1 MNQAV
6 VKMKL
11 KKGDLVAVIA
21 GKDKGKQ
28 GKITEVI
35 LKDNKVVVEGVNIM
49 KKHAKASQTNPQAG
63 IISKQLGIHA
73 SNVMLV
79 DPKSGKPT
87 RVGRKSTKDGWVRVA
102 KNSGT
107 EIKEAMSASAKKSG
121 AKSATSDKPAS
132 SATAK
137 TAKAAAK

>member
-1 MNQAV
+1 MR
-6 VKMKL
+6 KMKL

-28 GKITEVI
+28 GKVTEVV
-35 LKDNKVVVEGVNIM
+35 LKDNKVVVEGVNLVT
-49 KKHAKASQTNPQAG
+49 KHSKASQGNAG
-63 IISKQLGIHA
+63 GITQKQLPIHA

-87 RVGRKSTKDGWVRVA
+87 RIGKKKTKDGFVRVA

-107 EIKEAMSASAKKSG
+107 DLVES
-121 AKSATSDKPAS
+121 
-132 SATAK
+132 K
-137 TAKAAAK
+137 TATK

>member
-1 MNQAV
+1 MIK
-6 VKMKL
+6 KMKL

-28 GKITEVI
+28 GQITEVV
-35 LKDNKVVVEGVNIM
+35 LKDNKVVVEGVNVM
-49 KKHAKASQTNPQAG
+49 KKHAKASQQNPQSG
-63 IISKQLGIHA
+63 IITKQLPIHA

-87 RVGRKSTKDGWVRVA
+87 RVGKKSTKDGWVRIA

-107 EIKEAMSASAKKSG
+107 EIKETKVASAK
-121 AKSATSDKPAS
+121 
-132 SATAK
+132 
-137 TAKAAAK
+137 